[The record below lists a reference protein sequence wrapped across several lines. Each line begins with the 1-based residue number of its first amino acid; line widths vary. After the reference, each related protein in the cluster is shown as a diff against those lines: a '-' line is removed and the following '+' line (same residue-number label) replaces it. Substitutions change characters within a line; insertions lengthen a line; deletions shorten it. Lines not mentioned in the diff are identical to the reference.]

1 MGVLVL
7 TLVNAERL
15 SAASEG
21 YYTWVD
27 EDGITNYSQKNPRN
41 VDAQLV
47 TTITPFGRRIPQTRT
62 APSPAFAA
70 GNPQSQGGQLP
81 ESEETA
87 AIKEEIA
94 RVRAANCEIGRNNL
108 IKLESYA
115 RIRVP
120 DGSGGERVLSEE
132 EKASRIETNRKTI
145 NDNCGA
151 G

>member
-1 MGVLVL
+1 M
-7 TLVNAERL
+7 
-15 SAASEG
+15 
-21 YYTWVD
+21 
-27 EDGITNYSQKNPRN
+27 
-41 VDAQLV
+41 
-47 TTITPFGRRIPQTRT
+47 
-62 APSPAFAA
+62 
-70 GNPQSQGGQLP
+70 P